1 MKIIRDLFASKK
13 FLVMLSSIV
22 IYSASRFGLDV
33 PPDACDKFLGLVA
46 AWLVGQ
52 GVADHGKEAAKLSAG
67 K

>member
-13 FLVMLSSIV
+13 FLVMLTSIV
-22 IYSASRFGLDV
+22 VYSASRFGLDV